1 MEQYSGQGGAKST
14 TRAKF
19 FRLGMFT
26 FEKQSTKSNFTGF
39 RGGYL
44 CSLEF
49 YRTAIFDQISSFI
62 ARPMV
67 WLVGIRALEIHVDAL
82 TSIDILYAVTPT

>member
-19 FRLGMFT
+19 FRLGMLT
-26 FEKQSTKSNFTGF
+26 FEKQPPKSNFTGV

-67 WLVGIRALEIHVDAL
+67 WLVGIRALEIHVDG
-82 TSIDILYAVTPT
+82 THLY